1 MTISRFSSS
10 DIRLDHLGQ
19 ARISKLAPRPIRLE
33 DTGLSKAFVADLIV
47 KQILDR
53 GALSIAEMSELLA
66 LAGSIIEP
74 VVNFLRREARI
85 EVKPRAG
92 HQEAL
97 SYSLTEAGRVSALD
111 AMMRSGYVG
120 PAPVPLKDYA
130 RIVRAQTI
138 HEHSVAKSA
147 MRAAFAD
154 IVIESDLLDRLG
166 PSLNSG
172 RAIFL
177 YGSAGTGKT
186 YISQKLSR
194 LFYDLTLVPSAIAID
209 DTVVQVFDHQL
220 HKVVS
225 YDSGDERIMLDRGH
239 DPRFKVCERPVA
251 ITGGELSAAMLEI
264 RHDPATR
271 LYEAPLQLKANN
283 GIFIIDDMGRQRISP
298 QELFNRWI
306 VPLEEKKDYLDLG
319 HGKHF
324 SVPFDVVLILS
335 TNIHPLELAD
345 EAFLRRIG
353 YKIEFKSL
361 SRELYTQIWN
371 DVCRE
376 FGATC
381 EPDVLDFLISKLHA
395 DHNVPLLPC
404 HPRDLLGMA
413 VDHAL
418 YSGESKR
425 ITKGHMQ
432 WAWDNYFVSVEDYV
446 DPDER
451 QSSLEETKSWSN
463 EGV

>member
-1 MTISRFSSS
+1 MAMSGFSSS
-10 DIRLDHLGQ
+10 DLRLDHIGQ
-19 ARISKLAPRPIRLE
+19 AKISKLAPRPTQLQ
-33 DTGLSKAFVADLIV
+33 DTGLSEAFVADLIA

-66 LAGSIIEP
+66 LAGSIIER
-74 VVNFLRREARI
+74 VLNFMRSEARV

-97 SYSLTEAGRVSALD
+97 SYSLTEVGRVSALD

-120 PAPVPLKDYA
+120 PAPVPLKHYA
-130 RIVRAQTI
+130 RVVRAQTI
-138 HEHSVAKSA
+138 HERSVAKGA

-154 IVIESDLLDRLG
+154 VVMEPDILDRLG

-172 RAIFL
+172 RAIFI

-186 YISQKLSR
+186 YIAQKLSR
-194 LFYDLTLVPSAIAID
+194 LFYDLTLVPYAIAID
-209 DTVVQVFDHQL
+209 DMVVQVFDHQL

-239 DPRFKVCERPVA
+239 DPRFRVCERPVA
-251 ITGGELSAAMLEI
+251 ITGGELTADMLEI
-264 RHDPATR
+264 RHDPSTR

-283 GIFIIDDMGRQRISP
+283 GIFIIDDMGRQRITP
-298 QELFNRWI
+298 KALFNRWI
-306 VPLEEKKDYLDLG
+306 VPLEEKRDYLDLG
-319 HGKHF
+319 YGKHF
-324 SVPFDVVLILS
+324 SVPFDVVLIFS

-361 SRELYTQIWN
+361 SLELYTRIWN

-376 FGATC
+376 FRATC
-381 EPDVLDFLISKLHA
+381 EPDVLDFVIRQLHA
-395 DHNVPLLPC
+395 VHGVPLLPC

-413 VDHAL
+413 VDHAV
-418 YSGESKR
+418 YSGESRR
-425 ITKGHMQ
+425 ITKSHMQ
-432 WAWDNYFVSVEDYV
+432 WAWDNYFVTVGDFV
-446 DPDER
+446 DPADSNR
-451 QSSLEETKSWSN
+451 LSRSLDNGQT
-463 EGV
+463 

>member
-1 MTISRFSSS
+1 MAISQFSSS
-10 DIRLDHLGQ
+10 DLRLDQLGQ
-19 ARISKLAPRPIRLE
+19 AKISKLAPRPIRLE
-33 DTGLSKAFVADLIV
+33 DTGLSKAFLADLIA

-53 GALSIAEMSELLA
+53 GALSIAEMSGLLA
-66 LAGSIIEP
+66 LAGSIIEQ
-74 VVNFLRREARI
+74 VLNFMRSEARI

-92 HQEAL
+92 NKEAL
-97 SYSLTEAGRVSALD
+97 SYSLTEVGRVSALD

-120 PAPVPLKDYA
+120 PAPVPLKHYA
-130 RIVRAQTI
+130 RVARAQTI
-138 HEHSVAKSA
+138 HKHSVAKGA

-154 IVIESDLLDRLG
+154 VVMEPDILDRLG

-172 RAIFL
+172 RAIFI

-225 YDSGDERIMLDRGH
+225 YDSGDERIMLNRGH
-239 DPRFKVCERPVA
+239 DPRFHVCERPVA
-251 ITGGELSAAMLEI
+251 ITGGELTADMLEI

-283 GIFIIDDMGRQRISP
+283 GIFIIDDMGRQRITP
-298 QELFNRWI
+298 QALFNRWI
-306 VPLEEKKDYLDLG
+306 VPLEERRDYLDLG
-319 HGKHF
+319 YGKHF

-361 SRELYTQIWN
+361 SPELYSQIWN

-376 FGATC
+376 FHATC
-381 EPDVLDFLISKLHA
+381 EPDVLDFVIRQLHTT
-395 DHNVPLLPC
+395 HGVPLLPC

-418 YSGESKR
+418 YSGESRR
-425 ITKGHMQ
+425 ITKTHMQ

-446 DPDER
+446 GPADN
-451 QSSLEETKSWSN
+451 QSSARSLDN
-463 EGV
+463 GQA